1 MTEFYETKKIPIISS
16 SNLIKL
22 RKQLG
27 DLEFYACV
35 DDISFGARMEERKM
49 ILGIITNIP
58 IKNKL
63 TIKTQIQNKNMIL
76 VFRKVVGY
84 DISKELIPG
93 ITKRSKQVLNV
104 ICHQPRTMGLT
115 EKAKELG
122 LDERYNMTNLVYDD

>member
-1 MTEFYETKKIPIISS
+1 MVEFYETKKIPIIFS

-35 DDISFGARMEERKM
+35 DDFPLGARIEEVKM
-49 ILGIITNIP
+49 ILGIITDTP

-63 TIKTQIQNKNMIL
+63 TIKTQIRNKSMIL

-84 DISKELIPG
+84 NISKERMPK
-93 ITKRSKQVLNV
+93 ITERTKQVLNV
-104 ICHQPRTMGLT
+104 ICHQPRTINLT

-122 LDERYNMTNLVYDD
+122 LEERYNMTNLVYDD